1 MSMTQTPDQV
11 QRQIWATEQE
21 ILDVIHQV
29 CTEHGLRYS
38 LAYGTL
44 IGAVRHKGFIPWD
57 DDIDIMMPREDYE
70 KLIAV
75 WNQSAPKGYILQNTR
90 TDSDFTQNFTKIR
103 KDHTTFLQ
111 DEAERIKHYHKGIF
125 VDIFPGDRVPSGKIG
140 QKMQYIACAVN
151 LLYSRGHT
159 SGSGGTI
166 GKVERALLKAPKEK
180 YAVRRERADKKIR
193 SWNGDESLQYVFPST
208 IGSSR
213 KYYPANLFENMKTIE
228 FNGKQYMCVA
238 DEDATLRVEY
248 GNYMQ
253 LPPEEERVWKHH
265 PLLIDFEHNYEE
277 LRDDES

>member
-1 MSMTQTPDQV
+1 M
-11 QRQIWATEQE
+11 
-21 ILDVIHQV
+21 DVIHQV

-44 IGAVRHKGFIPWD
+44 IGAVRHRGFIPWD
-57 DDIDIMMPREDYE
+57 DDIDLMMPREDYE
-70 KLIAV
+70 KLLAV
-75 WNQSAPKGYILQNTR
+75 WDQTAPKGYILQNTK
-90 TDSDFTQNFTKIR
+90 TDPDFTQNFTKIR

-111 DEAERIKHYHKGIF
+111 DEAERTKHYHKGIF
-125 VDIFPGDRVPSGKIG
+125 IDIFPGDRVPSDKIG
-140 QKMQYIACAVN
+140 RKMQYIACAVN

-166 GKVERALLKAPKEK
+166 GKVERALLKAPKGK
-180 YAVRRERADKKIR
+180 YAVRRERAEKKIR
-193 SWNGDESLQYVFPST
+193 SWNGDESLQYVFSST

-238 DEDATLRVEY
+238 DTDATLCVEY
-248 GNYMQ
+248 GDYMQ

-265 PLLIDFEHNYEE
+265 PFLIDFEHNYEE
-277 LRDDES
+277 LSSDES

>member
-1 MSMTQTPDQV
+1 MTQTSDQL
-11 QRQIWATEQE
+11 QRQIWAAEQE

-38 LAYGTL
+38 LAYGSL

-70 KLIAV
+70 KLLAV
-75 WNQSAPKGYILQNTR
+75 WDQSAPKGYILQNTR

-103 KDHTTFLQ
+103 KDHTAFLQ
-111 DEAERIKHYHKGIF
+111 DEAERTKHYHKGIF

-140 QKMQYIACAVN
+140 RRIQYIACAVN

-159 SGSGGTI
+159 SGSGGMV
-166 GKVERALLKAPKEK
+166 GEVEKILLKAPKEK
-180 YAVRRERADKKIR
+180 YSVRRERAEKKIR

-208 IGSSR
+208 IRSSR
-213 KYYPANLFENMKTIE
+213 KYYPANLFENVKTIE

-238 DEDATLRVEY
+238 DADSTLRVEY
-248 GNYMQ
+248 GDYMQ
-253 LPPEEERVWKHH
+253 LPPEEDRVWKHH
-265 PLLIDFEHNYEE
+265 PVLIDFEHNYEE
-277 LRDDES
+277 LSSDGS

>member
-1 MSMTQTPDQV
+1 MSMTQASDQV

-111 DEAERIKHYHKGIF
+111 GEEERTKQYHKGIF

-159 SGSGGTI
+159 SGSGGVI
-166 GKVERALLKAPKEK
+166 GVTERILLNVSKEK
-180 YAVRRERADKKIR
+180 YITRREYAEKKIR
-193 SWNGDESLQYVFPST
+193 CWNGDGSLQYVFPST

-213 KYYPANLFENMKTIE
+213 KYYPANLFENLKTIG
-228 FNGKQYMCVA
+228 FNGKEYMCVA
-238 DEDATLRVEY
+238 DADTILRIEY
-248 GNYMQ
+248 GDYMQ
-253 LPPEEERVWKHH
+253 LPPEEDRVWKHH
-265 PLLIDFEHNYEE
+265 PILIDFEHNYEE
-277 LRDDES
+277 LSRE

>member
-1 MSMTQTPDQV
+1 MEQLNQV
-11 QRQIWATEQE
+11 QRRIWAAEQE

-70 KLIAV
+70 KLLAV

-90 TDSDFTQNFTKIR
+90 TDPDFTQNFTKIR

-111 DEAERIKHYHKGIF
+111 GEEERTKQYHKGIF

-140 QKMQYIACAVN
+140 RKIQYIACAVN
-151 LLYSRGHT
+151 LLYSRRHT
-159 SGSGGTI
+159 SGSGGII
-166 GKVERALLKAPKEK
+166 GVTERILLNVSKEK
-180 YAVRRERADKKIR
+180 YITRREYAEKKIR
-193 SWNGDESLQYVFPST
+193 CWNGDGSLQYVFPNT
-208 IGSSR
+208 IRCSR

-238 DEDATLRVEY
+238 DADTILRIEY
-248 GNYMQ
+248 GDYMQ

-265 PLLIDFEHNYEE
+265 PILIDFEHNYEE
-277 LRDDES
+277 LSGDES